1 MDELF
6 NRFGTYILPGRIN
19 DPRRGI
25 DEARDAERIGL
36 GTVWI
41 SERYALKEPAV
52 LCGAVGEVTRRTRI
66 AGTFYATL
74 RHPIVTASIANLM
87 QAMTGNRFRAV
98 FARAVPWYL
107 EQIGAPPITFARLAD
122 YISILRRLWAGETVN
137 YEGVLGRYPSL
148 SLTDRH
154 EGPGPPIIFTAIG
167 PKALAFAGEHCD
179 GVLPHPFLTPDSVAV
194 ATKTVHTAA
203 ERAGR
208 NPIDVRI
215 YHNIIAA
222 PDLPQDEREAVVGG
236 RAVTYFQAIGFGEL
250 LVDIN
255 GWDRSE
261 LTRLRAHPTLAG
273 LGNRTADQAYTRVQ
287 LVEASRLL
295 PKSWID
301 QGAAVGTAVEC
312 ASKLLDYLDA
322 GADEIV
328 LHGTAPKDLG
338 GMAAALRTVLRP
350 A

>member
-1 MDELF
+1 VDELF
-6 NRFGTYILPGRIN
+6 NRFGTYILPGRIS

-25 DEARDAERIGL
+25 SEARDAERIGL

-52 LCGAVGEVTRRTRI
+52 LCGAVGEITANVRI

-87 QAMTGNRFRAV
+87 QAMTGDRFRTV

-107 EQIGAPPITFARLAD
+107 QQIGAPAITFARLAD
-122 YISILRRLWAGETVN
+122 YFSIIRRLWAGETVN
-137 YEGVLGRYPSL
+137 YEGILGRYPSL
-148 SLTDRH
+148 SLTDIH
-154 EGPGPPIIFTAIG
+154 EGPAPPIIFTAIG
-167 PKALAFAGEHCD
+167 PKALAFAGEQCD
-179 GVLPHPFLTPDSVAV
+179 GVLLHPFLTPESVSSAAKIV
-194 ATKTVHTAA
+194 RSAA

-208 NPIDVRI
+208 NPMDVRI

-222 PDLPQDEREAVVGG
+222 PDLSPAEEEAVVGG
-236 RAVTYFQAIGFGEL
+236 RAVTYFQAVDFGEL

-261 LTRLRAHPTLAG
+261 LTRLRAHPMLAA
-273 LGNRTADQAYTRVQ
+273 LGDRTADQAYTRIQ

-295 PKSWID
+295 PRSWID
-301 QGAAVGTAVEC
+301 QGAAVGTAAHC
-312 ASKLLDYLDA
+312 AKKLIAFLHA

-328 LHGTAPKDLG
+328 LHGTAPKDFEGLSS
-338 GMAAALRTVLRP
+338 ALRAVLH
-350 A
+350 

>member
-6 NRFGTYILPGRIN
+6 NRFGTYILPGRIS

-52 LCGAVGEVTRRTRI
+52 LCGAVGEVTSRTRI
-66 AGTFYATL
+66 SGTFYATL

-87 QAMTGNRFRAV
+87 QAMTGDRFRTV

-107 EQIGAPPITFARLAD
+107 EQIGAPAITFARLAD
-122 YISILRRLWAGETVN
+122 YFSILRRLWAGETVN
-137 YEGVLGRYPSL
+137 YEGILGCYPNL

-154 EGPGPPIIFTAIG
+154 EGPSPPIIFTAIG
-167 PKALAFAGEHCD
+167 PRALAFAGEHCD
-179 GVLPHPFLTPDSVAV
+179 GVLLHPFLTPDAV
-194 ATKTVHTAA
+194 AAAIKTVRDAA
-203 ERAGR
+203 ERVGR
-208 NPIDVRI
+208 NPGDVRI
-215 YHNIIAA
+215 YHNIIVA
-222 PDLPQDEREAVVGG
+222 PDLPHAEEEAVVGG

-255 GWDRSE
+255 GWDRAE
-261 LTRLRAHPTLAG
+261 LAKLRAHPTLAS
-273 LGNRTADQAYTRVQ
+273 LGNRTADQAYTRDQ

-295 PKSWID
+295 PKSWIE
-301 QGAAVGTAVEC
+301 QGAAVGTAEQC
-312 ASKLLDYLDA
+312 ARKLLDFIAA

-328 LHGTAPKDLG
+328 LHGSAPKDLSG
-338 GMAAALRTVLRP
+338 LAAALRIALRP
-350 A
+350 S